1 MSIFSWLFKRPK
13 AVNVEADPGFPKGRR
28 STLQVSRDKHFL
40 TVESL
45 DFYGLYQL
53 SKSKHW
59 AIGWRDSDPAAG
71 RGGHRDVGPWSLSTG
86 GSEQR
91 YSQLQRKHG

>member
-13 AVNVEADPGFPKGRR
+13 AVNAEADPGFPKGRR

-53 SKSKHW
+53 SNQ
-59 AIGWRDSDPAAG
+59 
-71 RGGHRDVGPWSLSTG
+71 STG
-86 GSEQR
+86 RLGGATQTLRRAEEDIGSRALEPTYWQI
-91 YSQLQRKHG
+91 